1 MTRSFRHTARLK
13 FKRAVAEVVHDANV
27 QTRLEQEVRHD
38 QVLAELSATNGELAR
53 VLSELALARTQ
64 IATVGER
71 LAELEERERRDITH
85 ALDVRAAADT
95 AAFVLDRMPTA
106 EVRWDPHETLR
117 YALDLVRG
125 DGLALE
131 FGVASGTTLT
141 IVAEMLRP
149 AGHDVFG
156 FDVFTGLPE
165 AWRTG
170 FPAGEFARESVPA
183 VPGAQIVEGL
193 FEDTLP
199 GFLASHPGPIAF
211 AHLDADLYSSTATV
225 LGLIGNRLRPG
236 TVLVFDEFFNY
247 PGWQQHEYRAWTEFV
262 DRTGVRFEYLAY
274 TGNHEQVVVRVTG

>member
-1 MTRSFRHTARLK
+1 MLARFRRSARLK
-13 FKRAVAEVVHDANV
+13 LQRAVGEVVHESDR
-27 QTRLEQEVRHD
+27 QTRVEQENRHD
-38 QVLAELSATNGELAR
+38 QVLAELSAINGELAR

-71 LAELEERERRDITH
+71 LTELEQRARRDITH
-85 ALDVRAAADT
+85 TLDVRAAADS
-95 AAFVLDRMPTA
+95 AEFVLDRMPTA

-117 YALDLVRG
+117 YGLGLVRG

-131 FGVASGTTLT
+131 FGVASGTTLA

-149 AGHDVFG
+149 SGHEVFG

-170 FPAGEFARESVPA
+170 FPAGEFAQESVPT

-193 FEDTLP
+193 FADTLP
-199 GFLASHPGPIAF
+199 AFLAAHPGPIAF
-211 AHLDADLYSSTATV
+211 AHLDADLYSATATV
-225 LGLIGNRLRPG
+225 LGLIGDRLRPG

-247 PGWQQHEYRAWTEFV
+247 PGWQQHEYRAWAEFV
-262 DRTGVRFEYLAY
+262 DRTGLRFEYLAY